1 MPPRDDESRR
11 AAARRE
17 RRESGD
23 RSAKIARELM
33 QWKDA
38 ALAKLPIEHE
48 LRDEIETA
56 RAVTSP
62 IARRRAERALAGYLR
77 GVDLDE
83 LEAYMINVEAK
94 GNAEPRL
101 FQAAEKWRARL
112 IEEGSKAAEEFPGG
126 YVDPLPLLIQN
137 ARRERDTG
145 KPPGAA
151 RALFRHVV
159 AVLRDKGG
167 AA

>member
-11 AAARRE
+11 QAARRE
-17 RRESGD
+17 RRDAGD
-23 RSAKIARELM
+23 RSAKVAHQLM
-33 QWKDA
+33 SWTDT
-38 ALAKLPIEHE
+38 ALAKLPISDE
-48 LRDEIETA
+48 LREDIDRA
-56 RAVTSP
+56 RAVTSQ
-62 IARRRAERALAGYLR
+62 IARRRAERELAGTLR
-77 GVDLDE
+77 SVDLDE

-112 IEEGSKAAEEFPGG
+112 IEEGSAAGAEFPGG

-159 AVLRDKGG
+159 SVLKTHKP
-167 AA
+167 